1 MSKKSKRRARAAE
14 VAVAVNQPV
23 EREPMWGSQ
32 LVDSIRLSDEQLN
45 TVFIGWLLTA
55 LMVFALGNIFLGDST
70 VLVASGKV
78 TLVCLGFIAAA
89 YSLSRICGHPLI
101 GVLLTMIAAW
111 GFTYARQGW
120 LVPVVWVLGAAAAAY
135 CVWHIRIKARTL
147 GLMLLAAAITAVMAM
162 GCPKNFTTFDMIPRL
177 NAGYV
182 HMDTLMHA
190 AMASMIKNYGV
201 TSSGLQGLVDV
212 PYHSFSH
219 AIVAAISRLSGVS
232 VIEVYGVVPW
242 ALLAP
247 MLIFGVSA
255 CVASADRRE
264 STSIPLVWGF
274 AASLMVVLPATFEV
288 WRWESFLPSESQ
300 TFAMGVLVLSLPF
313 LLKRELAMYDG
324 VALLGLAWVLA
335 SCKGPIGIMATGLW
349 MARLLF
355 FPGMDRVRLGAV
367 VAGMLAI
374 VAIANAKLTA
384 SSVSGDAASVQ
395 PFHFVSSYSWNGRA
409 VGDVVNAIRA
419 SQPVPASAWIS
430 ALWALIAFVAIH
442 FILSWTAVAVAAMC
456 GGLKALRAWPVV
468 VMSLCAVGACLAGVA
483 VIRMPFMNLFW
494 FTSVTFFV
502 AMPAVVAW
510 AAGPVGRSASLSASA
525 LIVGVCLAT
534 FVNQRGLS
542 EWTATASGG
551 VERPGALQ
559 WVRGGAPRSASEN
572 DFVAAL
578 RRARVEVP
586 EGSILSPAAGFAGR
600 SNVTQ
605 CMAIP
610 FMYPAVSERP
620 WRDVIDLTSGC
631 QYRMWGYDS
640 YIVKGPP
647 AQLVEPVIPA
657 GSAAV
662 TWP

>member
-1 MSKKSKRRARAAE
+1 M
-14 VAVAVNQPV
+14 QV
-23 EREPMWGSQ
+23 ERGPMWGSQ

-45 TVFIGWLLTA
+45 TVFVGWFLTA
-55 LMVFALGNIFLGDST
+55 LLVFGLGNAFLSDAAVLAAST
-70 VLVASGKV
+70 KV
-78 TLVCLGFIAAA
+78 MLVCLGFIAVA

-101 GVLLTMIAAW
+101 GVLLTMVVAW

-120 LVPVVWVLGAAAAAY
+120 LVPVVWVIGAAAAAY
-135 CVWHIRIKARTL
+135 CVWHIRIKGRTL
-147 GLMLLAAAITAVMAM
+147 GLMLLAAVITAVMAM

-190 AMASMIKNYGV
+190 AIASMIKNYGV

-219 AIVAAISRLSGVS
+219 AIVAAVSRLSGVS

-242 ALLAP
+242 VLLAP
-247 MLIFGVSA
+247 MLIFGVAA
-255 CVASADRRE
+255 CVASADRGQ
-264 STSIPLVWGF
+264 SMSIPLVWGF
-274 AASLMVVLPATFEV
+274 AASLMVVMPATFEV

-300 TFAMGVLVLSLPF
+300 TFAMGFLVLSLPF
-313 LLKRELAMYDG
+313 LLKRKLAVHDG
-324 VALLGLAWVLA
+324 IAMLGLAWILA
-335 SCKGPIGIMATGLW
+335 SCKGPVGIMATGLW

-355 FPGMDRVRLGAV
+355 FPGMGRLRLGAI

-374 VAIANAKLTA
+374 VVIVNAKLTA

-395 PFHFVSSYSWNGRA
+395 PFHFVSSYVWNGRA
-409 VGDVVNAIRA
+409 VGDVVSAIRA
-419 SQPVPASAWIS
+419 SQSVPASAWLV
-430 ALWALIAFVAIH
+430 ALWTVIAFVAIH
-442 FILSWTAVAVAAMC
+442 FILSWITIAVAAIS
-456 GGLKALRAWPVV
+456 GGRQALRTWPMV

-494 FTSVTFFV
+494 FTSVTFFL

-510 AAGPVGRSASLSASA
+510 AAGPLGRSASLSASA

-551 VERPGALQ
+551 MERPGALQ

-572 DFVAAL
+572 DFVATL

-586 EGSILSPAAGFAGR
+586 EGSILSPAAGFSGR

-631 QYRMWGYDS
+631 QYRLWGYDS
-640 YIVKGPP
+640 YIVQGPP
-647 AQLVEPVIPA
+647 AQLVAPVIPV
-657 GSAAV
+657 GSAGV